1 VEVRLELRARASE
14 VTDSSALA
22 KSPVVV
28 CLKLWG
34 SPRREFDHRI
44 AEREHL
50 DDDTE
55 LLRHHS
61 IEKNIHSFC
70 TVHADPACA
79 TGI

>member
-1 VEVRLELRARASE
+1 LELRARASE

-44 AEREHL
+44 AEREDL

-55 LLRHHS
+55 LLRQDS
-61 IEKNIHSFC
+61 IEKTHCFC